1 MAFTDLETNSQTSA
15 AYAIASAVDVP
26 TVITDQEG
34 VVLAVTDPPPPGFD
48 RILPEINISV
58 QFDGDSKD
66 AVRAAI
72 DQAVE
77 SGVCSNFILVNSEE
91 RELII
96 FRAGTDENALYLWQD
111 ALAREEHSR
120 LLQKGLMHTSL
131 LRGFA
136 HEARNPLH
144 AITGFAECLMNPQL
158 ENLTTN
164 QKEYC
169 QSILDAAKHILWL
182 SDQLLDYSKLDSG
195 SVNLELAPVD
205 IHDVIEKSSA
215 LVRDFANKKGIV
227 FHVEESHEVF
237 PTIFADGR
245 RLLSV
250 IVNLLSNAIKFTPRG
265 GRVEL
270 QTLVDDTNAYFIVSD
285 TGIGIDP
292 SHHQRIF
299 EPYER
304 SENGDH
310 ESSAG
315 IGLALAKKIVEMH
328 CGEISV
334 ASEAGCGSQFI
345 VKMPL
350 LPYASK
356 LLEAANNVPT
366 RRSGRESYH
375 WGGLV

>member
-1 MAFTDLETNSQTSA
+1 
-15 AYAIASAVDVP
+15 
-26 TVITDQEG
+26 
-34 VVLAVTDPPPPGFD
+34 
-48 RILPEINISV
+48 
-58 QFDGDSKD
+58 
-66 AVRAAI
+66 
-72 DQAVE
+72 
-77 SGVCSNFILVNSEE
+77 
-91 RELII
+91 
-96 FRAGTDENALYLWQD
+96 
-111 ALAREEHSR
+111 
-120 LLQKGLMHTSL
+120 MHASL
-131 LRGFA
+131 LGGFA

-158 ENLTTN
+158 ENLTAN

-195 SVNLELAPVD
+195 RVNLDLAPVD
-205 IHDVIEKSSA
+205 IYDVLEKSSA
-215 LVRDFANKKGIV
+215 LVREFANKKGIALCV
-227 FHVEESHEVF
+227 DESHEVF

-250 IVNLLSNAIKFTPRG
+250 IVNLLGNAIQFTPRG

-270 QTLVDDTNAYFIVSD
+270 QTLVDESNAYFIVSD

-304 SENGDH
+304 GDDCENGPDAG
-310 ESSAG
+310 AG

-328 CGEISV
+328 GGEISV
-334 ASEAGCGSQFI
+334 ASETGRGSQFI

-356 LLEAANNVPT
+356 LLEAANGVPA
-366 RRSGRESYH
+366 RRNGRESYH